1 MMVPARIDET
11 HLKIGLIVILLG
23 ILAAIHLIIPDFY
36 STVWELST
44 SGNLHGTIDYLRSFR
59 GWAVVISMIIDIVIN
74 TVGFLPSIF
83 ISTAN
88 GVVFGVVGGTII
100 SWIAETIGV
109 VISFFF
115 MRVLFRNKAQKII
128 EASKMLSKIDQ
139 YTTWQ
144 AMAVARAVPYS
155 PNGLITALG
164 AVSHISYRDYIIG
177 CLIGKLPSVAIE
189 VLVGHD
195 LVMMEGHSQRLAVVL
210 FAMAII
216 YGGLWYWK
224 RRRDAREAGLKISE
238 DKPSKDAEK

>member
-1 MMVPARIDET
+1 
-11 HLKIGLIVILLG
+11 
-23 ILAAIHLIIPDFY
+23 
-36 STVWELST
+36 
-44 SGNLHGTIDYLRSFR
+44 
-59 GWAVVISMIIDIVIN
+59 
-74 TVGFLPSIF
+74 
-83 ISTAN
+83 
-88 GVVFGVVGGTII
+88 
-100 SWIAETIGV
+100 
-109 VISFFF
+109 

-128 EASKMLSKIDQ
+128 ETSKMLSKIDH

-144 AMAVARAVPYS
+144 AMAIARAVPYS

-210 FAMAII
+210 FAMAIV

-224 RRRDAREAGLKISE
+224 RRQDAQKVLHKSRKISKKKTTGLE
-238 DKPSKDAEK
+238 LVSLAGAPIMFG

>member
-1 MMVPARIDET
+1 MLPDRIHET
-11 HLKIGLIVILLG
+11 HLKIALFLILL
-23 ILAAIHLIIPDFY
+23 ILFGAIQVLIPDFY
-36 STVWELST
+36 TTVWDLSM

-59 GWAVVISMIIDIVIN
+59 GWAVVISMIINIVIN
-74 TVGFLPSIF
+74 VVGFLPSIF

-88 GVVFGVVGGTII
+88 GVVFGVVGGTVV

-115 MRVLFRNKAQKII
+115 MRALFRNKAQKII
-128 EASKMLSKIDQ
+128 ETSKMLSKIDH

-210 FAMAII
+210 FAMAIV

-224 RRRDAREAGLKISE
+224 RRQDAKKVLHKIEE
-238 DKPSKDAEK
+238 DLEKKADRP